1 MKLWNDFRLIMEKT
15 VEQILPRGSEKI
27 TDISLGKIGVK
38 VKTDATPALLKQ
50 IRDLVNSKFE
60 EFSPRIEKG
69 MKTEQLAVLVAF
81 NLAEELI
88 RERENKKLLKRRVAE
103 TTERLISRVEAH
115 L

>member
-1 MKLWNDFRLIMEKT
+1 MEKT
-15 VEQILPRGSEKI
+15 VEQIPTEILPRGSDKV
-27 TDISLGKIGVK
+27 TDISLGKIAVK

-60 EFSPRIEKG
+60 EFEARIDKG

-88 RERENKKLLKRRVAE
+88 RERESKKLLKRRVAE

>member
-1 MKLWNDFRLIMEKT
+1 MEKT
-15 VEQILPRGSEKI
+15 VEEILPRGREKI
-27 TDISLGKIGVK
+27 TDISVGKIGVK

-60 EFSPRIEKG
+60 EFAPRAEKG
-69 MKTEQLAVLVAF
+69 MKAEQLAVLVAF

-88 RERENKKLLKRRVAE
+88 RERENRKLLKRRVAE